1 MARKKT
7 EDHSWLL
14 PAYNNPVFLQS
25 PAARTLRVMAEMIE
39 PADRF
44 RKHGV
49 WNTVVFFGS
58 ARTVSGR
65 EARTRLREAKAA
77 VAGVKRVS
85 PLLRQQLVQAQRDV
99 VMSRYYDDAVKLAE
113 KLTRWFL
120 EIEEQSTKF
129 MICTGGGP
137 GIMEAANR
145 GARKAKGRSVG
156 LNIALPFE
164 QAPNPFQSREL
175 ALEFHYFFIR
185 KFWFFYL
192 AKGLVVFPGGFGTLD
207 EFFELL
213 TIIQTEKSKKYMP
226 VVLYG
231 SEYWN
236 RVINVDEMVRWGTIS
251 PQDTRLYRTMD
262 SVDDAFEYLKSEL
275 TAHYVNAPAFRGDK
289 RSKKTGR

>member
-14 PAYNNPVFLQS
+14 PAYNNPAFLQS

-44 RKHGV
+44 RKYRV

-58 ARTVSGR
+58 ARTVPGR
-65 EARTRLREAKAA
+65 EARARLREAKVAL
-77 VAGVKRVS
+77 AGVKRVS
-85 PLLRQQLVQAQRDV
+85 PALRQQLVQAQRDV

-113 KLTRWFL
+113 KLTHWFL
-120 EIEEQSTKF
+120 ELEEQNTNF

-145 GARKAKGRSVG
+145 GAKKAKGKSVG

-164 QAPNPFQSREL
+164 QAPNQFQSREL

-251 PQDTRLYRTMD
+251 PQDTRLYRTID
-262 SVDDAFEYLKSEL
+262 SVDEAFEYLKSEL
-275 TAHYVNAPAFRGDK
+275 TAHYVNAPAFRGAK
-289 RSKKTGR
+289 RRPKPAR